1 MKKNII
7 LLLFFLVSVTI
18 FGQQIPYKISK
29 SELFQDEFKDS
40 VILLSEK
47 NPNNGELTLVRSYS
61 GTMLSQGEGFYIEKY
76 DSNLKLKKAFDF
88 EMKHP
93 GYQKY
98 NLILGVFI
106 MDSDIHFVEIY
117 YDLNEKSY
125 ICIDNV
131 MSEDFKNTSKE
142 LFRFSKEDLKK
153 IGSFSLQQKFY
164 TRAKETWTND
174 NSGAI
179 NSENTLGNTNG
190 FYNSFFGRRNSF
202 AYNYASVYENAGGGM
217 GCDIILTVN
226 ETKTAFTIAIDTNAD
241 EKDVLKMYLFDNKL
255 IKKIDFIYEND
266 IKDKKCFYQNI
277 QVSEDG
283 NSIYLLAKAYA
294 PDLKKKKEGGKYY
307 YEFSKITAEK
317 KITQKIDTD
326 EHFVGALKTYFH
338 NNELISIG
346 FYSDAADYKYN
357 GICAFKLDPNTLELK
372 SSNYNPFTSQFLF
385 DKYGT
390 AKSKSLK
397 NIDFKKVFFTET
409 NEIIINAEES
419 YIEQQY
425 YFASS
430 GMSPTGTFGG
440 AGYYNNNGGSRL
452 HYSYDD
458 IIIVK
463 LNPDGNLLWA
473 RNINKKQS
481 TTSDDNSFISYTSI
495 LNKDKNYFFINTK
508 DDVKKLKDGRIEF
521 GQIRKNKSNL
531 NVIQVDANGNFEY
544 EKILDDDENAVPF
557 MVAKGITLDNTVY
570 FLGRRGKTK
579 QLLKVTL

>member
-1 MKKNII
+1 MKKII
-7 LLLFFLVSVTI
+7 FLGLFFSISATF
-18 FGQQIPYKISK
+18 FGQQIPFEILK
-29 SELFQDEFKDS
+29 SAVFQDEFKDS

-47 NPNNGELTLVRSYS
+47 NPNGELTLVRSYS

-76 DSNLKLKKAFDF
+76 DSNLKLKKAFNF

-98 NLILGVFI
+98 NLILGIFT
-106 MDSDIHFVEIY
+106 MNSDIHFVEIY

-131 MSEDFKNTSKE
+131 MSEDFNNTKKE
-142 LFRFSKEDLKK
+142 LFRLPKEEIKK
-153 IGSFSLQQKFY
+153 IGSFSLQQKIY
-164 TRAKETWTND
+164 ARAKKTWTND

-179 NSENTLGNTNG
+179 NSENELGNNNS
-190 FYNSFFGRRNSF
+190 FYNSFFGRGNSSYSY
-202 AYNYASVYENAGGGM
+202 YNVYENVSRGIGF
-217 GCDIILTVN
+217 DIILNVN

-241 EKDVLKMYLFDNKL
+241 EKDFLKIYLFDNTL
-255 IKKIDFIYEND
+255 IKKMAVIYEND
-266 IKDKKCFYQNI
+266 VKEKKCFYQNI

-283 NSIYLLAKAYA
+283 SSIYLLAKAYV

-307 YEFSKITAEK
+307 YEFSKISADK
-317 KITQKIDTD
+317 QITQKVDTN
-326 EHFVGALKTYFH
+326 EHFVGALKTFFH

-346 FYSDAADYKYN
+346 FYSDAAADKYN

-372 SSNYNPFTSQFLF
+372 ASNYSPFTAQFLF

-390 AKSKSLK
+390 AKSKLLK

-425 YFASS
+425 YFANS
-430 GMSPTGTFGG
+430 GISPTGTFGG
-440 AGYYNNNGGSRL
+440 TGFNNSSGSRV

-458 IIIVK
+458 IIIAK
-463 LNPDGNLLWA
+463 LNSDGNLLWA

-481 TTSDDNSFISYTSI
+481 TTTDDNSFISYTSI

-508 DDVKKLKDGRIEF
+508 DDVKKLKDDRIEF

-531 NVIQVDANGNFEY
+531 YIIQVDNNGNFEY
-544 EKILDDDENAVPF
+544 EKILNNDENAVPF